1 MSVND
6 SIPTDGQRSTDAD
19 PTADTDTDG
28 VATVGPGERVAV
40 LDEETFRAVRDVDAN
55 RDLDAEGRRAIALD
69 RLLETTDSVTV
80 RAPDGRSLAAA
91 LDD

>member
-1 MSVND
+1 MSVNE
-6 SIPTDGQRSTDAD
+6 STSTDGQLSTDAD
-19 PTADTDTDG
+19 PAADPDTDA

-40 LDEETFRAVRDVDAN
+40 LDEETFRAVRDVDVN

-80 RAPDGRSLAAA
+80 RAPDGRRLGAA